1 MMSKRKKL
9 ALKAGAVALV
19 LWGGYTWMNQTPERA
34 ETAAKSTITV
44 VEKTLDSTEILLDKS
59 GEAVDG
65 AMVVVSDAWE
75 RVDLKGEIDNIQEDV
90 KPYGKAIK
98 KKVDPNKIPVVKSI
112 GWLNSKTSMAAILLL
127 LVAGGTLF
135 MMIFAGPS
143 SLSGG
148 SD

>member
-1 MMSKRKKL
+1 MPKLTKL
-9 ALKAGAVALV
+9 ALKAGVVALV
-19 LWGGYTWMNQTPERA
+19 LWGGHKWMNQTPERA
-34 ETAAKSTITV
+34 ETAATTTITV

-59 GEAVDG
+59 GEAVDD

-75 RVDLKGEIDNIQEDV
+75 RADLKGEIDNIQDDV

-98 KKVDPNKIPVVKSI
+98 KTVDPNKIPVLKSV

-127 LVAGGTLF
+127 LVAGSMLYL
-135 MMIFAGPS
+135 MVFAGPS

-148 SD
+148 RD

>member
-1 MMSKRKKL
+1 MPKLTKL
-9 ALKAGAVALV
+9 ALKAGVVALV
-19 LWGGYTWMNQTPERA
+19 LWGGHKWMNQTPERA
-34 ETAAKSTITV
+34 ETAATTTITV

-59 GEAVDG
+59 GEAVDD

-75 RVDLKGEIDNIQEDV
+75 RADLKGEIDNIQDDV